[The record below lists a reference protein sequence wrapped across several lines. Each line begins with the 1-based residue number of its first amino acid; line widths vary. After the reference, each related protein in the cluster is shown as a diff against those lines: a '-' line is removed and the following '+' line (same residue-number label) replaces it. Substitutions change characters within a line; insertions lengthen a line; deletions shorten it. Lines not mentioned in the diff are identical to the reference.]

1 MNLPYRTL
9 GPESIKGTFGW
20 ADEGSTLDDAMEF
33 VVKNGM
39 ATRDFIP
46 QYEFNPNRF
55 KPGWQEAAKDCVPL
69 EFYRLGSVDMY
80 DETVSALLNGDA
92 VWNAVNFMAHAM
104 DAEELQKHGN
114 EFGIWERNSWQP
126 DDDMLLLGRQKIFR
140 DAYVVREVTYSR

>member
-1 MNLPYRTL
+1 
-9 GPESIKGTFGW
+9 
-20 ADEGSTLDDAMEF
+20 
-33 VVKNGM
+33 
-39 ATRDFIP
+39 
-46 QYEFNPNRF
+46 
-55 KPGWQEAAKDCVPL
+55 
-69 EFYRLGSVDMY
+69 
-80 DETVSALLNGDA
+80 